1 MKRFFKIAGIIL
13 AVIFVLIAV
22 FAAYV
27 QYTGIPKYEPHIVEM
42 KVDVT
47 PTRVE
52 NGKRISVMLCIQCH
66 SDDKNKLTGKFLGE
80 LPGEFGKIYSKNI
93 THDSVKGIGKWTDG
107 ELYYFLRTGV
117 RADGQ
122 YVPPYMPKF
131 PLMADEEIK
140 DVIAWLRSDSFGLE
154 ASKEEAP
161 ETEPSFLVKILSN
174 TIFKPM
180 PYPEKPIVRPD
191 TTDLVALG
199 KYYADGVASCF
210 QCHSKDFKTVD
221 YLSPQ
226 LSEGY
231 YGGGNPM
238 QDMDG
243 NLVLS
248 ANLTFDETGIAK
260 YTEEDFIKA
269 VRFGKKLDGSMVK
282 YPMVP
287 HTTLTDLEVKGIYA
301 YLKTIPIIKTG
312 I

>member
-1 MKRFFKIAGIIL
+1 
-13 AVIFVLIAV
+13 
-22 FAAYV
+22 
-27 QYTGIPKYEPHIVEM
+27 
-42 KVDVT
+42 
-47 PTRVE
+47 
-52 NGKRISVMLCIQCH
+52 
-66 SDDKNKLTGKFLGE
+66 
-80 LPGEFGKIYSKNI
+80 
-93 THDSVKGIGKWTDG
+93 VKGIGKWTDG

-191 TTDLVALG
+191 TIDLVVLG

-221 YLSPQ
+221 YLFPQ

-248 ANLTFDETGIAK
+248 ANLTFDATGIAK

-301 YLKTIPIIKTG
+301 YLKTIPLIKTG
-312 I
+312 IQ